1 MESPIITG
9 APKKS
14 RCGFILSFSLSFP
27 KKSVSLKKKIH
38 KKKMQCSHCKGT
50 TATTACMSCLVPL
63 CKFCSDRHAIHR
75 RYRSHVRGSLADLK
89 ERLDSE
95 RNFVNRMLDEKE
107 KREETK
113 RKKFKD
119 AQEKHFVSKEEHP
132 REKTFNEAA
141 SYILN
146 RTEKRN
152 DRLLR
157 RRNSQIESVDTVLQ
171 RKNQW
176 LESMIRI
183 PRVFPEKGIH
193 DELVDANLYTNTGQ
207 EFVSRGN
214 TSPLRRLLDRHR
226 RDVVS

>member
-1 MESPIITG
+1 MERRRKKQIDQRIAKNEKFDEPEDLVGTYVQLGLRVASLRYAIVCEYD
-9 APKKS
+9 PKKKLWLLQYCDFNRERKWVNLVGVQYRRIDS
-14 RCGFILSFSLSFP
+14 IAKLGI
-27 KKSVSLKKKIH
+27 VSPYGLNIFVVMMLTYTH
-38 KKKMQCSHCKGT
+38 THT
-50 TATTACMSCLVPL
+50 
-63 CKFCSDRHAIHR
+63 HN
-75 RYRSHVRGSLADLK
+75 RYI
-89 ERLDSE
+89 E
-95 RNFVNRMLDEKE
+95 
-107 KREETK
+107 
-113 RKKFKD
+113 
-119 AQEKHFVSKEEHP
+119 EKHFVSKEEHP
-132 REKTFNEAA
+132 QEKTFNEAA

-176 LESMIRI
+176 LESMIRM

-193 DELVDANLYTNTGQ
+193 DELVDSNLYTNTGH